1 MPSRDFFRIKTNTLI
16 RDEMM
21 ERRLI
26 EGRRERFALWIMLA
40 GSVLIL
46 YGIMM

>member
-1 MPSRDFFRIKTNTLI
+1 MPSRDFFHIKTNTLI

-26 EGRRERFALWIMLA
+26 ESRREYIALWLMLGGA
-40 GSVLIL
+40 VMIL
-46 YGIMM
+46 WAIIA